1 MKQQNPHTSLRN
13 HLRALVLVALVAF
26 GMTACDDPADDD
38 DAGEQE
44 FITKVT
50 LTFTEAGT
58 SNEITL
64 VWSDPDGDGEGDF
77 TGTLNLKHATTYTGT
92 IELLNELAD
101 DEDER
106 DITEEI
112 REEADH
118 HQFFYTFSQALRPYA
133 DITITDE
140 DENGLPLGLE
150 FELVTTS
157 LPEGTASVNGT
168 LNIVLSHYVTIV
180 KNGTV
185 PGNEEDVNIT
195 APVTVAR

>member
-1 MKQQNPHTSLRN
+1 MQY
-13 HLRALVLVALVAF
+13 HLRMLALVALALF
-26 GMTACDDPADDD
+26 GLTACDDPADDD

-50 LTFTEAGT
+50 LTFTEDGT
-58 SNEITL
+58 SNETTL

-77 TGTLNLKHATTYTGT
+77 TGTLNLKAATSYTGT

-112 REEADH
+112 LEEADH
-118 HQFFYTFSQALRPYA
+118 HQFFYTFSSALQPYA
-133 DITITDE
+133 ALTVTDE
-140 DENGLPLGLE
+140 DENGLPVGLE
-150 FELVTTS
+150 FDLVTS
-157 LPEGTASVNGT
+157 GLPSGTASVNGT
-168 LNIVLSHYVTIV
+168 LNVVLSHYSTIV

-185 PGNEEDVNIT
+185 RGNEEDVNIT
-195 APVTVAR
+195 APVTVAN